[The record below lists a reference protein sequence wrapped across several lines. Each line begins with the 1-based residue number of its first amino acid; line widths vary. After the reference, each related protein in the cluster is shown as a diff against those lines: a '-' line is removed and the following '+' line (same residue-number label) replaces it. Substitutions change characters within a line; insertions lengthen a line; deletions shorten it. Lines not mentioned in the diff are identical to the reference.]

1 MLAEIFGKIAS
12 GAVVGYTTNDLAV
25 KMLFRKKFGLGG
37 IVLKT
42 HQQFVENIS
51 KLVEREIINH
61 HTLAKEFDSESFKIA
76 IEQSVQDFYT
86 EHLSQLLQN
95 TRLADVPLAENSWDN
110 LSNLLTKILAE
121 HLPEYMSKFWQF
133 VEIKDL
139 LSAAQIEHISEVVS
153 QKITELPQEIDMQ
166 ASLQRIITDISQNS
180 LQDIF
185 GEMFVRRVSENVQKI
200 IQSYYDFLLQ
210 TPQAVL
216 QPFSQEVLQN
226 AEIKQ
231 FIKLFAQSL
240 AQKPIYQ
247 LLQAQQ
253 LHLIVEEILTQIHK
267 LLNSHKGKLIV
278 QTLAKFVVETLRNE
292 HTTIFELL
300 NPSLEKDFE
309 SFLRKQLPQILQSFI
324 AYVQAQKSKIDSLID
339 QTFRNNTQFALQEWL
354 LDIFIGSISEEA
366 QVVRRIIEFIEN
378 YDADELALIATEY
391 LIDYLKKNTISEIIQ
406 KVDTA
411 QAIDFLTENL
421 LKNFNEILAQI
432 PPNRF
437 DSYLERNLG
446 DFVSSVQ
453 LEGFL
458 LKQLQKIQESAWLYN
473 LLHNLRFEKILI
485 SKIQEKQETFT
496 QTALKSIFSETN
508 FNELARWL
516 AQKAE
521 QKLQE
526 TEVREKI
533 KDFLQRQISENLEK
547 LRLQDLIGEAENKDL
562 AEKATQQIRK
572 MLKNYWQ
579 EVSQEN
585 LHRYLPFLNA
595 DSTLH
600 QKTADYLQKTLLLEL
615 ENLLKGRIEALV
627 RQNLAPLPPERIRDM
642 VENFMG
648 REVAPINV
656 LGAILGAGAGGLLS
670 ALPALQNPYLGNAL
684 NGLVYGITG
693 YGTNWLALRMIFRP
707 YEAKRLAGLKVPFT
721 PGIISKNKSR
731 FAQNMGKFVQQSLLN
746 RESIVNNFHGSRKVL
761 RESLLQMIAKDDYAL
776 LQKTLTSNEQ
786 AITQY
791 LQAKI
796 QDFLQN
802 KQENLWQSI
811 EKNLQ
816 KLLKNNLSNL
826 DTSTLKSAVKA
837 QINAQKLL
845 LQSEKILMQ
854 VLGLGKKEPKH
865 LADILPANTWEVTE
879 KLLDKFLQENIQRFT
894 LPENTN
900 LWLPALQDYLFEQY
914 QGLMKRKISEIL
926 QEGQI
931 ENLKINFSEFL
942 RGQMR
947 SEKLQEKVF
956 EGLSK
961 RLYAE
966 IHPQRKISEVL
977 GGRIIE
983 FLRENA
989 ISLVQNI
996 IQKGLDWLNEHKREL
1011 ANEVYERAYKEN
1023 RAAFIY
1029 KTVIRET
1036 VLELCEYGIPRFF
1049 REQMPE
1055 IQSTL
1060 EKEID
1065 KIGQIQLAELNI
1077 RANEEALRRW
1087 INQFLN
1093 NADLQRTT
1101 GKVAEIF
1108 LEYSLLETPL
1118 LDFVKNEDVLG
1129 LKNLSVKFEPEIRLL
1144 QGHFAYL
1151 LEQKPIF
1158 TQHISH
1164 FITQN
1169 MRAFAENYSQ
1179 HWISE
1184 DSAKIA
1190 QKIAEYVLQSQVF
1203 EQEKNQW
1210 IDEAFRLLK
1219 AESLEK
1225 YLQTE
1230 TLLSDLHKTFSK
1242 ILQKNEVKMFLQ
1254 EFISAILHDLLPQ
1267 ILPNISP
1274 STKEYLVFQIL
1285 EAVFEALD
1293 DNLPQLLL
1301 SIDLHKVVVEEIEA
1315 MHPKEVEALFYS
1327 FAAIYFRELINY
1339 GFGFGVI
1346 FGLAMD
1352 WIWQGVMLALG

>member
-845 LQSEKILMQ
+845 SQSEKILMQ
-854 VLGLGKKEPKH
+854 VLGLGRKEPKH
-865 LADILPANTWEVTE
+865 LADILPANTWEFTE

-894 LPENTN
+894 LPESTN

-966 IHPQRKISEVL
+966 IHPQRKIGEVL

-1036 VLELCEYGIPRFF
+1036 VLE
-1049 REQMPE
+1049 
-1055 IQSTL
+1055 
-1060 EKEID
+1060 
-1065 KIGQIQLAELNI
+1065 
-1077 RANEEALRRW
+1077 
-1087 INQFLN
+1087 
-1093 NADLQRTT
+1093 
-1101 GKVAEIF
+1101 
-1108 LEYSLLETPL
+1108 
-1118 LDFVKNEDVLG
+1118 
-1129 LKNLSVKFEPEIRLL
+1129 
-1144 QGHFAYL
+1144 
-1151 LEQKPIF
+1151 
-1158 TQHISH
+1158 
-1164 FITQN
+1164 
-1169 MRAFAENYSQ
+1169 
-1179 HWISE
+1179 
-1184 DSAKIA
+1184 
-1190 QKIAEYVLQSQVF
+1190 
-1203 EQEKNQW
+1203 
-1210 IDEAFRLLK
+1210 
-1219 AESLEK
+1219 
-1225 YLQTE
+1225 
-1230 TLLSDLHKTFSK
+1230 
-1242 ILQKNEVKMFLQ
+1242 
-1254 EFISAILHDLLPQ
+1254 
-1267 ILPNISP
+1267 
-1274 STKEYLVFQIL
+1274 
-1285 EAVFEALD
+1285 
-1293 DNLPQLLL
+1293 
-1301 SIDLHKVVVEEIEA
+1301 
-1315 MHPKEVEALFYS
+1315 
-1327 FAAIYFRELINY
+1327 
-1339 GFGFGVI
+1339 
-1346 FGLAMD
+1346 
-1352 WIWQGVMLALG
+1352 